1 MASFGGFDL
10 GGMLKKAAD
19 DASRAVGGAAAAAAD
34 AASKFDA
41 EKAIKDAGDAVSRFD
56 AGKALQ
62 DAGNAVSEGVN
73 AIAQAVVPVAKEGGN
88 PGSPACHGFD
98 VIDFASLLVC
108 LASVDGEISDRE
120 RAKITGIAADLGAE
134 MESEGCGFIDTVV
147 DSMKPDADE
156 FGALAATKINARF
169 TIDNAS
175 MTERDRRLLCW
186 GLLAVGRSDGVS
198 ADEMDFIR
206 YVNERSGLDP
216 VVADELIGY
225 ITAIGETSALA
236 EELKASNRPYSE
248 IEPLVAELA
257 QREEAISAAAQALIT
272 DN

>member
-10 GGMLKKAAD
+10 GDMLKKAAD
-19 DASRAVGGAAAAAAD
+19 DASRSVGGAAAAAAD
-34 AASKFDA
+34 AVSKFDA

-62 DAGNAVSEGVN
+62 DAGNAVGEGVN
-73 AIAQAVVPVAKEGGN
+73 AIAQAVVSVAKEGEKS
-88 PGSPACHGFD
+88 GSPACHGFD

-108 LASVDGEISDRE
+108 LASIDGVISDKE

-134 MESEGCGFIDTVV
+134 MEGEGCGFIDTVV
-147 DSMKPDADE
+147 DGMKSDADE
-156 FGALAATKINARF
+156 FGALAAAKINARF

-248 IEPLVAELA
+248 IEPLAAELA
-257 QREEAISAAAQALIT
+257 QREDAITAAAQALIT